1 LLVGGLILAFML
13 FLVTRAQV
21 DAWETAA
28 RHEQELRVSALALKE
43 SESQARA
50 ANRTKDEF
58 LATLSHEL
66 RTPLNVVLGWVVM
79 LREGKVA
86 VDRRAHALEM
96 IERNARQQ
104 AALIE
109 DLLDVSR
116 IVTGKLRR
124 ELRPQALAPIVSA
137 VVEALRPSADAKGVA
152 LTGPSPGDDFTV
164 MGDADRLRQATWNLL
179 SNAIKFT
186 RAGGRVTV
194 ELARTD
200 QHVQLSVHDTGIG
213 IAPEFLPHVFERFR
227 QEDSSTTR
235 THTGV
240 GLGLAISRHLVE
252 LHGGTIEAH
261 SEGRERGAT
270 FVITL
275 RAAAA
280 DASAAAAPI
289 RVPAQSETPLSGVR
303 VLVVDDD
310 PGTLEMLTTVLET
323 TGAKVRAADS
333 ARGALERLRAEGA
346 DVIVSDIA
354 MPGEDGFW
362 LMQRVRELP
371 GDRGRTPAIALT
383 ALARREDRE
392 RAFEA
397 GYQIHV
403 AKPVEWSELR
413 TGLATLLSERPAPP
427 DSHVSH

>member
-1 LLVGGLILAFML
+1 
-13 FLVTRAQV
+13 
-21 DAWETAA
+21 
-28 RHEQELRVSALALKE
+28 
-43 SESQARA
+43 
-50 ANRTKDEF
+50 
-58 LATLSHEL
+58 
-66 RTPLNVVLGWVVM
+66 
-79 LREGKVA
+79 
-86 VDRRAHALEM
+86 
-96 IERNARQQ
+96 
-104 AALIE
+104 
-109 DLLDVSR
+109 
-116 IVTGKLRR
+116 
-124 ELRPQALAPIVSA
+124 
-137 VVEALRPSADAKGVA
+137 
-152 LTGPSPGDDFTV
+152 
-164 MGDADRLRQATWNLL
+164 
-179 SNAIKFT
+179 
-186 RAGGRVTV
+186 
-194 ELARTD
+194 
-200 QHVQLSVHDTGIG
+200 
-213 IAPEFLPHVFERFR
+213 
-227 QEDSSTTR
+227 
-235 THTGV
+235 
-240 GLGLAISRHLVE
+240 VE